1 MKGKGKENFLRDSTL
16 AGEVE
21 IFIQWQEFVIRFDNH
36 TEQNFH
42 WFSKKLMYI
51 NLINS

>member
-21 IFIQWQEFVIRFDNH
+21 IFIYMAGIGD
-36 TEQNFH
+36 
-42 WFSKKLMYI
+42 
-51 NLINS
+51 